1 MLIWKT
7 ALSLTWKAG
16 LVSPASAPAAAAH
29 VDRVVLTGAT
39 GFIGGAVLV
48 SLVNAGLL
56 DRVVCIVRAC
66 DRAHALARLRAAA
79 LRSGLAPYWA
89 ERLSE
94 ANVIAGELG
103 G

>member
-1 MLIWKT
+1 MFLILKKEVPIVLIWKT
-7 ALSLTWKAG
+7 ALSLTWRAG

-29 VDRVVLTGAT
+29 VDRIVLTGAT

-56 DRVVCIVRAC
+56 DRVVCVVRAC

-79 LRSGLAPYWA
+79 LKSGLAP
-89 ERLSE
+89 
-94 ANVIAGELG
+94 
-103 G
+103 